1 MNNCQVS
8 SHDERQERAA
18 AVLAAA
24 GKKLDVGSLGTT
36 TPVTPGH
43 QCHSSHLGT
52 ITYPRSNRCRHCW
65 KKLIF
70 YFSQG
75 GIWIS
80 SLEGNHP
87 SKKFAVVWQLIN
99 VINCFFFKSFINFDP
114 RFSKFISWNWCYSLV
129 LHQKPM
135 QDAPLPVVKKWLT
148 YNSTYEGWIHPMLS
162 IYKANL

>member
-1 MNNCQVS
+1 MCLLNFLESQAPVLQNNRTNHSTLTVRSQNTNVFFMSMNDCQVS

-36 TPVTPGH
+36 TP
-43 QCHSSHLGT
+43 SSHLGT
-52 ITYPRSNRCRHCW
+52 DELPRSKSAGTFW
-65 KKLIF
+65 KLSF
-70 YFSQG
+70 VYFSQG

-99 VINCFFFKSFINFDP
+99 CFFKIFYQLFP
-114 RFSKFISWNWCYSLV
+114 CFSKFIS
-129 LHQKPM
+129 
-135 QDAPLPVVKKWLT
+135 
-148 YNSTYEGWIHPMLS
+148 
-162 IYKANL
+162 